1 MNIFTTF
8 EFTEDNINELVIKL
22 INIYPIY
29 FQEPDRIREIIKL
42 FKLEHSNNITLII
55 ESNHVDRQYR
65 DSYYSYFSQK
75 YSSFERN
82 CLRLAF
88 FEGNI
93 KYSDFM

>member
-55 ESNHVDRQYR
+55 ESNHVD
-65 DSYYSYFSQK
+65 SNIGILIILIFH
-75 YSSFERN
+75 RN
-82 CLRLAF
+82 IVHLNVIVYVWHFLK
-88 FEGNI
+88 EI
-93 KYSDFM
+93 